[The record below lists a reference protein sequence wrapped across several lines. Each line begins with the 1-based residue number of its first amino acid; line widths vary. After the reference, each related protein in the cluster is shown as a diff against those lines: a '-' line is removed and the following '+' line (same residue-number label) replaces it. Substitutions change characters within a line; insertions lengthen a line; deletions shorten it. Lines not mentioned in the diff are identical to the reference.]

1 MSKKKSYPSI
11 EQRKAWASRKKKQR
25 NISFDSIIPVEKIK
39 IGNSGRAL
47 LTKRPL
53 TSKELRIITSSL
65 FVYKKKNGLC
75 LITET
80 PLSVIYYP
88 GCQVKRNYKTHNFC
102 I

>member
-1 MSKKKSYPSI
+1 MRNKQIFPSI
-11 EQRKAWASRKKKQR
+11 EQRKAWASRKRNQR
-25 NISFDSIIPVEKIK
+25 KPSFDKIIPVEKIR

-53 TSKELRIITSSL
+53 SSKEMRRLTSSL

-75 LITET
+75 IITDR

-88 GCQVKRNYKTHNFC
+88 GCAIKRSYETHNFC

>member
-1 MSKKKSYPSI
+1 MCKKKSYPSI
-11 EQRKAWASRKKKQR
+11 EQRKAWVSRKRNQR
-25 NISFDSIIPVEKIK
+25 KPSFDKIIPVEKIR

-53 TSKELRIITSSL
+53 LGKEMRRLTSSL

-75 LITET
+75 IITDR

-88 GCQVKRNYKTHNFC
+88 GCAIKRSYKTHNFC